1 MKILVLGARG
11 MLGQDLVPLLNSDHE
26 VIPRDIQDFDITDAQ
41 RVEEEIGQIKPQV
54 VINTAAY
61 TDVDGCE
68 ANKEIAFSVNA
79 SGAANVARACV
90 LAKARLIHL
99 STDYVFDGSSADPYR
114 EEDPPNPLN
123 TYGQSKWQGEVA
135 IRKSGVDYLIIRTQW
150 LYGAHGRN
158 FVDTIVKAA
167 QKEKRLRV
175 VNDQRGSPTYTKDLS
190 WAIKKLLENNTGG
203 ILHVANSGFCTWYEF
218 AKEILGE
225 MGMSEVR
232 VEPISSVELARPAKR
247 PANSVLNCQKFEK
260 ITGVKLRSWPEALK
274 DYLSARYSPLNT

>member
-11 MLGQDLVPLLNSDHE
+11 MLGQDLVPLLSSDHE

-68 ANKEIAFSVNA
+68 TNKEIAFSVNA

-123 TYGQSKWQGEVA
+123 TYGQSKWQGEAA

-158 FVDTIVKAA
+158 FVDTIIKAA

-190 WAIKKLLENNTGG
+190 QAIKELLGRDARG
-203 ILHVANSGFCTWYEF
+203 ILHVTNSGFCTWFEF

-225 MGMSEVR
+225 MSMSEVHI
-232 VEPISSVELARPAKR
+232 EPISSAELARPAKR

-260 ITGVKLRSWPEALK
+260 ITGVKLRPWPEALK
-274 DYLSARYSPLNT
+274 DYLSARYSTLNT